1 MSPSNNDE
9 VDRLK
14 RIRDRQ
20 LADRDPSGKRRGY
33 TNTYSRQRSARQPLT
48 LKSAVNTFSNKLKG
62 LFMGIVLG
70 VITWIVLS
78 LLVTAPWVDWA
89 GLAAILAFAG
99 AGVLVGASFD
109 WRDNL
114 RNF

>member
-9 VDRLK
+9 VERLK

-20 LADRDPSGKRRGY
+20 LADRDPSGKRSGY
-33 TNTYSRQRSARQPLT
+33 TRTYSRQRSARQPLT
-48 LKSAVNTFSNKLKG
+48 LKSAINTFSNKLKG
-62 LFMGIVLG
+62 LIVGVLAGILA
-70 VITWIVLS
+70 WIVLS

-89 GLAAILAFAG
+89 GLAAILLLAV
-99 AGVLVGASFD
+99 AGVIVGASFD
-109 WRDNL
+109 WRDDL